1 MATSINEAELVTEI
15 MQHIKAAFE
24 SRGLELAYQRN
35 IDVPRTIRE
44 IVFYTM
50 RANGYT
56 IQAQEG
62 RRA

>member
-1 MATSINEAELVTEI
+1 MNQINEQDLVNEI
-15 MQHIKAAFE
+15 MTHIQTVFE
-24 SRGLELAYQRN
+24 QRGLELAYQRN

-50 RANGYT
+50 RANGYK
-56 IQAQEG
+56 IQLQEG